1 MTAQPFNTRH
11 YRRFRNLLIDL
22 NRDLLSISHKMCES
36 DKYGGFTE
44 LEHYVMALEDRR
56 FVSHCGFDIKASA
69 RELIKKI
76 RRKKHGGASTID
88 MQMVRTI
95 TEFKDMTIYRK
106 LYETLLSWLVNFHF
120 TKKQIIRCYLKNAFF
135 GSRLI
140 GAEKAANVLFNKD
153 LSMLEK
159 DESAFIAAMLL
170 RPKPLNPKNEW
181 FEIVK
186 SRASYAQSVR
196 VLVEEGSK

>member
-76 RRKKHGGASTID
+76 RRKKT
-88 MQMVRTI
+88 
-95 TEFKDMTIYRK
+95 
-106 LYETLLSWLVNFHF
+106 W
-120 TKKQIIRCYLKNAFF
+120 RC
-135 GSRLI
+135 
-140 GAEKAANVLFNKD
+140 
-153 LSMLEK
+153 
-159 DESAFIAAMLL
+159 
-170 RPKPLNPKNEW
+170 
-181 FEIVK
+181 
-186 SRASYAQSVR
+186 
-196 VLVEEGSK
+196 